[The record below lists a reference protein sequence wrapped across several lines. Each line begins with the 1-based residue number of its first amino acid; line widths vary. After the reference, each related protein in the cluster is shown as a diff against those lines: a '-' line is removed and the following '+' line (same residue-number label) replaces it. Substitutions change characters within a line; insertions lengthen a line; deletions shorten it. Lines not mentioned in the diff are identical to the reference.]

1 VGLFTQVVA
10 AAAYAWLLLGEQL
23 LPVQMLGGAVVLL
36 AIGFALAARRTAA
49 LTEDQVLRASLQP
62 SMPRQSESR

>member
-1 VGLFTQVVA
+1 MGLFTQVVA

-49 LTEDQVLRASLQP
+49 LTEDQALRASLHP